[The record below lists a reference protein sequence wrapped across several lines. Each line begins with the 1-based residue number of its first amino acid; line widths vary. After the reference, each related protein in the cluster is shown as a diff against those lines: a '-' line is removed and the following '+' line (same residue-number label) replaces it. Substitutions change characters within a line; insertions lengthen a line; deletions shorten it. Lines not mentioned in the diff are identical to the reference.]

1 MGGEEQILHKL
12 LGDRRGTAEA
22 GSLTRTVGRYQ
33 VAQIIIN
40 ARSRRIQ
47 RERERAALAENREDR

>member
-1 MGGEEQILHKL
+1 
-12 LGDRRGTAEA
+12 
-22 GSLTRTVGRYQ
+22 LTRTVGRYQ